1 MIKQEIWESIARY
14 IVRKT
19 KDGETPYYEQW
30 LAEQVNS
37 RKSKKKEKP
46 VVSAEVEKAFEI
58 LWSEF
63 PTRSQFDYK
72 GKHYAGDRVLR
83 KNKDVCLKLYNDCLQ
98 ENSHKEGSPIDM
110 SPMILKALQVQLQ
123 HIRMESHRTG
133 QNKMQYLNGLEVWL
147 RQRTYES
154 WLGEEMVKESTI
166 SKQTVDTMDI

>member
-1 MIKQEIWESIARY
+1 MALVREEVFNSILSY
-14 IVRKT
+14 IRWKD
-19 KDGETPYYEQW
+19 KDGETAYYGEW

-37 RKSKKKEKP
+37 KKPKKKEKP
-46 VVSAEVEKAFEI
+46 VVSAEVEEQFSK
-58 LWSEF
+58 LWEAF

-83 KNKDVCLKLYNDCLQ
+83 KNKDVCLKLYAQAIPDH
-98 ENSHKEGSPIDM
+98 EFPEYWAAR
-110 SPMILKALQVQLQ
+110 ILKALQVQLQ

-154 WLGEEMVKESTI
+154 WIGEEMVKEDTI
-166 SKQTVDTMDI
+166 SRQTVDTMDI